1 MNILVI
7 GGAGYIGSHV
17 VHELIDHG
25 NNVTIFDDM
34 SSGNE
39 KNIDSRAEFF
49 KGSTLVEN
57 DLDQIMKNSFDGV
70 IHLAASKAAGESM
83 LHPEKYIKNNLIGS
97 YNLLLACCRN
107 NIKNFIFSSSAAVY
121 GSPQYIPLDE
131 QHPTNPINYY
141 GETKLQIERNLSW
154 FKRLRNINYA
164 SLRYFN
170 AAGYDINGRI
180 KGKENSPQNLI
191 PIVMET
197 AVGIRKKMFV
207 FGNDYETK
215 DGTGVRDYIHVNDL
229 ATAHLNA
236 LNYLNVS
243 NRSVITNL
251 ATGIGHSVLD
261 VIKET
266 EKISKNRIRYIFT
279 ERREGD
285 ADIIISKSLRSQK
298 VLKWEP
304 KKSDL
309 ETLVKTTWDIY
320 KK

>member
-1 MNILVI
+1 M
-7 GGAGYIGSHV
+7 
-17 VHELIDHG
+17 
-25 NNVTIFDDM
+25 
-34 SSGNE
+34 
-39 KNIDSRAEFF
+39 
-49 KGSTLVEN
+49 
-57 DLDQIMKNSFDGV
+57 
-70 IHLAASKAAGESM
+70 
-83 LHPEKYIKNNLIGS
+83 
-97 YNLLLACCRN
+97 
-107 NIKNFIFSSSAAVY
+107 
-121 GSPQYIPLDE
+121 
-131 QHPTNPINYY
+131 
-141 GETKLQIERNLSW
+141 
-154 FKRLRNINYA
+154 RNINYA

-207 FGNDYETK
+207 FGYDYETK

-251 ATGIGHSVLD
+251 STGIGHSVLD

-266 EKISKNRIRYIFT
+266 EKISKSKIRYIFT

-285 ADIIISKSLRSQK
+285 ADIMISKSLRSQK
-298 VLKWEP
+298 VLKWKP
-304 KKSDL
+304 KDSDL

>member
-25 NNVTIFDDM
+25 NKVTIFDDM

-49 KGSTLVEN
+49 KGSTLVKS
-57 DLDQIMKNSFDGV
+57 DLDKVMKNRFDGA

-83 LHPEKYIKNNLIGS
+83 LNPEKYMNSNLIGS

-107 NIKNFIFSSSAAVY
+107 DINNFVFSSSAAVY

-141 GETKLQIERNLSW
+141 GETKLQIETNLSW

-164 SLRYFN
+164 TLRYFN

-180 KGKENSPQNLI
+180 KGKENNPQNLI

-197 AVGIRKKMFV
+197 AAGVRKKMFV

-229 ATAHLNA
+229 ATAHLKA

-243 NRSVITNL
+243 KRSVIINL

-266 EKISKNRIRYIFT
+266 EKISKNKIKYMFK
-279 ERREGD
+279 ERRKGD
-285 ADIIISKSLRSQK
+285 ADIIISTSLRSQK
-298 VLKWEP
+298 ELNWKP
-304 KKSDL
+304 RYSDL